1 MKFKQGFALV
11 IGVSDYKHE
20 PRLNVPIASRDV
32 KAVRDVLL
40 NSQFCGYSDDKVISL
55 YDDYTSREHILLALD
70 QVASQTQKDNTVFI
84 FFCGHGDYGT
94 DGNYYLLCN
103 DSRVEGNQVASG
115 TGISQQEL
123 LEKLRAI
130 EAQRVVVILNSC
142 HSGEISLSLSIKE
155 TFGGKTLPNETAEAL
170 MATGSGRI
178 LITACREGQL
188 SWIGGGNLS
197 IFSQALIDAL
207 QGKDI
212 MPRGGFVSVFDLYTS
227 LYQNVSSQV
236 GDLLGVEQEPELT
249 ILKGVGPFA
258 VALFQGA
265 TQTNLGVVEEAFEP
279 PQKTAVRQVE
289 PETSNRMYQK
299 IVSQSGGINFG
310 QANKIDI
317 QGSITGGDRVDVSN
331 VKGFVYK
338 PTGPVEQQFGD
349 QINTGGGAF
358 VGGNVTVSHGDFVG
372 RDQYKTVGGS
382 ATEMAE
388 LFKMIFAKIETH
400 PGLSETDKE
409 DLKADVT
416 DVKTE
421 TTKADQIDESFL
433 VRRLRNIQRIA
444 PDILDVVLAA
454 LSNPAAGFGVVV
466 RKIAEKMKPSSA

>member
-1 MKFKQGFALV
+1 MTFKQGFALV

-40 NSQFCGYSDDKVISL
+40 DSLFCGYTEDKVMAL
-55 YDDYTSREHILLALD
+55 YEDYTSREHILLALD
-70 QVASQTQKDNTVFI
+70 QVASQTEKDNTVFI
-84 FFCGHGDYGT
+84 FYCGHGDYGT

-103 DSRVEGNQVASG
+103 DSRVEGNKVASG

-123 LEKLRAI
+123 LLKLRAI

-142 HSGEISLSLSIKE
+142 HSGEISPSLSIKE

-236 GDLLGVEQEPELT
+236 GDLLGMEQEPELT

-265 TQTNLGVVEEAFEP
+265 TQTNLGAIEEALDP
-279 PQKTAVRQVE
+279 PQKTAVRQIE
-289 PETSNRMYQK
+289 PETSNHMYQK
-299 IVSQSGGINFG
+299 VVGQSGGINFG
-310 QANKIDI
+310 QDNRIDFH
-317 QGSITGGDRVDVSN
+317 GDVTGGDR
-331 VKGFVYK
+331 
-338 PTGPVEQQFGD
+338 
-349 QINTGGGAF
+349 IHTGGGAY

-372 RDQYKTVGGS
+372 RDQYKTVGAS

-388 LFKMIFAKIETH
+388 LFEKIFAKIETH

-409 DLKADVT
+409 DLKADLT

-421 TTKADQIDESFL
+421 STKANQIDESFL

-466 RKIAEKMKPSSA
+466 RKIAEKMKASS